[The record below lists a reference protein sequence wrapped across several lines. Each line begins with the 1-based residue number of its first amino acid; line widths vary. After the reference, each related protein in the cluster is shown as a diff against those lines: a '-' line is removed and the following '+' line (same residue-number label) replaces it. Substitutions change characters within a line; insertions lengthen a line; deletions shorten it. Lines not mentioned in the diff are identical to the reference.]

1 MMKEGIE
8 LHSSFTLKEIAM
20 LKSIAE
26 TFQEEQIDP
35 HSAMLIL
42 SMQMTMMADIANK
55 ETKKQEAENEKDT
68 AEAVPKSKVT
78 S

>member
-1 MMKEGIE
+1 MLKEGIE
-8 LHSSFTLKEIAM
+8 LHRSFTLKEIAM
-20 LKSIAE
+20 L
-26 TFQEEQIDP
+26 
-35 HSAMLIL
+35 
-42 SMQMTMMADIANK
+42 MTMIADIANK